1 MSRSHGIT
9 QLHCGCNWS
18 GIVPFQLFRCPK
30 MQMLLLL
37 VLFILLAATL
47 LFWKWQGNHWR
58 RLGLEAPFGWPLV
71 GNMLDFALARRSYGE
86 VYQEIYTQ
94 NPGMRYVCFYRLFN
108 EPAILVRDQELLRH
122 ILVSSNFANCADN
135 AVYVDHQR
143 DVLASHNPFIANG
156 DRWRLLRADLVPL
169 FTPSRMRQTLP
180 HVTQACHLLR
190 DQVPLGR
197 FEAKDLATR
206 YTLQVVASA
215 IFGLDAHCLGS
226 REKVAPPSRWLEWL
240 APLFQP
246 SAWSLLETMALL
258 HSSRLG
264 CLIGHRYVPL
274 PLQHWFRELVAARS
288 GGDNLLQWLAESKR
302 GLEMEELAG
311 HATTLLLEG
320 YETSA
325 MLLAFVL
332 YELALNEEAQQRL
345 HFELDAVAQRHA
357 GNLLDQVAL
366 GELRY
371 AEAALLEAL
380 RLHPAM
386 QALQKRCTKSFTLPA
401 QKSGAGELKV
411 HVGTV
416 LVLPV
421 QAIHLDSELYP
432 APKEFRPDRFL
443 HQPPMGCRFLGFG
456 AGPRMCPGMR
466 LGLLQTKAALAT
478 LLQDHCVL
486 LADEGQCRVE
496 VSPLTFLTAS
506 RKGIWLRFERRTPE

>member
-1 MSRSHGIT
+1 
-9 QLHCGCNWS
+9 
-18 GIVPFQLFRCPK
+18 
-30 MQMLLLL
+30 MLPLL
-37 VLFILLAATL
+37 LFILLAATL

-58 RLGLEAPFGWPLV
+58 RLGLVAPFGWPLV
-71 GNMLDFALARRSYGE
+71 GNMLDFALGRRSYGE
-86 VYQEIYTQ
+86 IYQEIYTR
-94 NPGMRYVCFYRLFN
+94 NPGLKYVAFYRLFN
-108 EPAILVRDQELLRH
+108 EPAILVRDQDLLRQ
-122 ILVSSNFANCADN
+122 ILVGRNFADCADN

-156 DRWRLLRADLVPL
+156 DRWRVLRADLVPL
-169 FTPSRMRQTLP
+169 FTPSRVRQTLP
-180 HVTQACHLLR
+180 HVARACQLLR

-226 REKVAPPSRWLEWL
+226 HKRMAPPSRWLEWL

-246 SAWSLLETMALL
+246 SVWSLLETMSLL
-258 HSSRLG
+258 HSPRLG
-264 CLIGHRYVPL
+264 RLIGHRYVPL
-274 PLQHWFRELVAARS
+274 SLQQWFRELVEARS

-302 GLEMEELAG
+302 GLGTEELAG

-325 MLLAFVL
+325 MLLAFAL
-332 YELALNEEAQQRL
+332 YELALNEDAQRRL
-345 HFELDAVAQRHA
+345 HIELDEVAQRNA
-357 GNLLDQVAL
+357 GNLMDPVAL
-366 GELRY
+366 CELRFS
-371 AEAALLEAL
+371 EAALLEAL

-386 QALQKRCTKSFTLPA
+386 QALQKRCIKSFTLPA
-401 QKSGAGELKV
+401 QKPGASSELKV
-411 HVGTV
+411 QLGTV

-421 QAIHLDSELYP
+421 QAIHLDPALYP
-432 APKEFRPDRFL
+432 APNQFRPERFL
-443 HQPPMGCRFLGFG
+443 IQPPVGCRFLGFG

-486 LADEGQCRVE
+486 LADEDQCRVE

-506 RKGIWLRFERRTPE
+506 RKGIWLRFKRRTRRY